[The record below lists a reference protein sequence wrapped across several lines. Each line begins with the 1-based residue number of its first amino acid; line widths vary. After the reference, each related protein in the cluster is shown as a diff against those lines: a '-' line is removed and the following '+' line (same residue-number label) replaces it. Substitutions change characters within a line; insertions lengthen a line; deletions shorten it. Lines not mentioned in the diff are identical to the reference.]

1 MNPIEIIKEKIN
13 FVDLVGNYT
22 KLKRTGNSYIGLCP
36 FHEEKTPSFSINP
49 DKKLFHCFGCGKG
62 GDIINFIME
71 IENLSFKEAMEFLS
85 SKYNIKLPK
94 FNAGKSSL
102 EQDIIKLNNLLTDY
116 YHNTLLSPKGK
127 KPLDYLLSR
136 GFSMETI
143 KEFNI
148 GYSPDNFNELSEILK
163 EYGFPPA
170 ILQRSGNF
178 YPKNNRFYPFFQD
191 RIMIPIKTHSGKI
204 VAFGGRT
211 YKNEK
216 PKYKNSPETIV
227 YKKRNQLFG
236 LDLAKKHISEKNEL
250 ILVEGYFDMISLYEK
265 GITNVVASLG
275 TSLTMEQINLMKR
288 FADKVIIFYDFDTA
302 GITAIKRAFPLFIE
316 AGVFVEIFNGE
327 KGFDPDDLIKKIG
340 KEGFEL
346 KLKNNIN
353 PVYFFI
359 GQKKITDPVEK
370 KKILDK
376 IIPSFSKVDD
386 RILLE
391 PYLKEISTLLDI
403 DLQYLIDLMNK
414 YKFSDNNDNNKTI
427 FTEDKI
433 KLYEKI
439 IISFLFN
446 LPSKQM
452 IKYKPYFEEKFLNI
466 LKYGKI
472 VNSIITLKLS
482 DYSNFDEKLKLF
494 LTDQEYSFLY
504 SIIYNNIKE
513 YSEGEFTSAIN
524 ELKLKYYENKLKD
537 INQKIKEEISNKKD
551 KMVETLLIEKNTIIK
566 EIDNIAINNNIE

>member
-1 MNPIEIIKEKIN
+1 MNPVEIIKEKIN

-22 KLKRTGNSYIGLCP
+22 KLKKAGNSYIGLCP

-71 IENLSFKEAMEFLS
+71 IENLSFKEAIEFLS
-85 SKYNIKLPK
+85 EKYNIKLPK

-116 YHNTLLSPKGK
+116 YHNSLFSPKGE
-127 KPLDYLLSR
+127 KPLEYLLSR
-136 GFSMETI
+136 GFNKETI
-143 KEFNI
+143 KEFKI
-148 GYSPDNFNELSEILK
+148 GYSPDNFNELSELLK
-163 EYGFPPA
+163 EYDFPPA

-178 YPKNNRFYPFFQD
+178 YPKNNRFYPFFKD

-211 YKNEK
+211 YKDKK

-227 YKKRNQLFG
+227 YKKRAQLFG
-236 LDLAKKHISEKNEL
+236 LEIAKKYISEKNEL
-250 ILVEGYFDMISLYEK
+250 ILVEGYFDMISLFQH

-288 FADKVIIFYDFDTA
+288 FADKVIIFYDFDSA
-302 GITAIKRAFPLFIE
+302 GITAIKRAFPMFME
-316 AGVFVEIFNGE
+316 AGVFVEVFNGE
-327 KGFDPDDLIKKIG
+327 KGLDPDDLIKEIG
-340 KEGFEL
+340 KDGFET

-359 GQKKITDPVEK
+359 GQKKITDSVEK

-403 DLQYLIDLMNK
+403 DLQYLLDLMNK
-414 YKFSDNNDNNKTI
+414 YKFADKEGGDKQL
-427 FTEDKI
+427 FTEEKI

-446 LPSKQM
+446 LPSKH
-452 IKYKPYFEEKFLNI
+452 ISKYKPYFEEKILNI
-466 LKYGKI
+466 LKYRKI
-472 VNSIITLKLS
+472 VNSIISLKLS

-494 LTDQEYSFLY
+494 LTEQEYSFLY

-513 YSEGEFTSAIN
+513 YSENDFISAIN
-524 ELKLKYYENKLKD
+524 ELKLKYFENKLKN
-537 INQKIKEEISNKKD
+537 INKEIKESITNNQEKIL
-551 KMVETLLIEKNTIIK
+551 ETLLIEKNTIIK
-566 EIDNIAINNNIE
+566 EMDNLSINNNIE